1 MIRSIYTAVSGMITQ
16 EGKQD
21 VITNNLANVNTIGFK
36 GETLS
41 VKEFDKVL
49 LYNYDKSING
59 QNYRQDL
66 GEISLGSRIDDVNTN
81 FTQGSF
87 EKTDKVTDFGM
98 EGRGFFT
105 VERNDGIANNRY
117 YTRDGSFHINSRG
130 YLVNSSGDN
139 VLGINLDTREIE
151 PIRVESDNLALDGE
165 GNLNVDGS
173 PSYRFYTCDFG
184 EGNNVSEDYSALKK
198 VGDNL
203 YAGENARQVN
213 DTVIN
218 QYNLEKAN
226 VNVIKEM
233 VEMMTVMRNFE
244 TNQKVIQSLDE
255 TLGKA
260 VNELGSV
267 R

>member
-1 MIRSIYTAVSGMITQ
+1 MIRGIYTAVSGMITQ
-16 EGKQD
+16 EGKQN
-21 VITNNLANVNTIGFK
+21 VITNNLSNVNTVGFK
-36 GETLS
+36 GEELS
-41 VKEFDKVL
+41 VKEFDRVL
-49 LYNYDKSING
+49 LYNYDKIVNG
-59 QNYRQDL
+59 KNYRQDL
-66 GEISLGSRIDDVNTN
+66 GEISLGSKIDDVNTK

-87 EKTDKVTDFGM
+87 EKTDKATDFAI

-105 VERNDGIANNRY
+105 VQRNDGIGNNRY

-139 VLGINLDTREIE
+139 VLGINLETEEIE
-151 PIRVESDNLALDGE
+151 PIRVNSNNLALDGE
-165 GNLNVDGS
+165 GTLNVDGVA
-173 PSYRFYTCDFG
+173 SYRFYTCDFG
-184 EGNNVSEDYSALKK
+184 QGNNVNEDYKSLEK

-203 YAGENARQVN
+203 YAGENARETN
-213 DTVIN
+213 NTAIK
-218 QYNLEKAN
+218 QYNLEKSN

-260 VNELGSV
+260 VNELGSI